1 MINLENFINYD
12 PQFHSFPLYSV
23 VPIQLNPY
31 LSLSLIQSNRWPFD
45 PFNTSVLINAN
56 DVFSQ
61 DEYLLIFLNQ
71 DNVFTINPSEKKNY
85 YIYLAGAHPT
95 PPQSFIRIGLFAP
108 LDVFST
114 TNGIK
119 HIKSFSTTFSN
130 FMSTNPAIFAE
141 INFDTENPNNSKISF
156 MFKRDTQDIHTFH
169 SFPFDLL
176 NFYFFSVR
184 VIKRTWNNI
193 PILHLYMHIFNE
205 NLELVKK
212 ENGFILA
219 DFPNSSYPN
228 ALPPVSPF
236 FSFKNFYV
244 KTFYFTI

>member
-1 MINLENFINYD
+1 MIKLEDYINYD

-23 VPIQLNPY
+23 VPIQLNSY
-31 LSLSLIQSNRWPFD
+31 LSLS
-45 PFNTSVLINAN
+45 FNTSAPWPLDPFDASRSMNEN
-56 DVFSQ
+56 DVFST

-71 DNVFTINPSEKKNY
+71 ENVFTINPSEKKNY
-85 YIYLAGAHPT
+85 YIYLAGAHPN
-95 PPQSFIRIGLFAP
+95 QQALIRIGLFAP
-108 LDVFST
+108 LDVFSET
-114 TNGIK
+114 QGIK
-119 HIKSFSTTFSN
+119 HLKSFSTTFSN
-130 FMSTNPAIFAE
+130 FMAFNPAIFAE

-156 MFKRDTQDIHTFH
+156 MFKRDNPDIHTFH
-169 SFPFDLL
+169 SFPIELL
-176 NFYFFSVR
+176 NFYFFSIR
-184 VIKRTWNNI
+184 IIKRTWNNL
-193 PILHLYMHIFNE
+193 PILHFYMLIFNE

-212 ENGFILA
+212 ENAFILA